1 MYYIQIERIMLFKYS
16 LVLLTILTLSF
27 VPPGDKKERATFTV
41 YGVCGMC
48 ETRIEKAINEVEGVT
63 WADWELETLELTV
76 KFDPSIV
83 SLEEIKQK
91 AAAVGHDTDNVR
103 ATEKAYEN
111 LHPCCKYERP
121 KSK

>member
-1 MYYIQIERIMLFKYS
+1 MNYVQNERIMLFKYT
-16 LVLLTILTLSF
+16 LVLLTILSLSF
-27 VPPGDKKERATFTV
+27 VLPGNKKERASFTV

-48 ETRIEKAINEVEGVT
+48 ETRIETAINEVEGVM

-83 SLEEIKQK
+83 SLEDIKQK
-91 AAAVGHDTDNVR
+91 AAAVGHDTDEVR
-103 ATEKAYEN
+103 ATEKVYEN

-121 KSK
+121 KTK